1 MTDEEWRPV
10 VGFEGYYE
18 VSSLGRVRSLDRVGV
33 DSRGR
38 DRFRK
43 GRTLKPGVASNG
55 YDTVNLG
62 VHEASIPRRNYTIHR
77 LVCEAFHGAMP
88 FQGAVARHLND
99 VRGDN
104 RAENLSWGSSKDNYQ
119 DAINNGGRVISEV
132 CGLGHPKPPE
142 GHCRECNN
150 QRVQEFRN
158 RHLGSEPPAHGSYY
172 AYVHFRCR
180 CDACREANSAYS
192 KKKYAE
198 RKVVK

>member
-18 VSSLGRVRSLDRVGV
+18 VSDRGRVRSLDRVGIG
-33 DSRGR
+33 SRGR
-38 DRFRK
+38 KTFRK
-43 GRTLKPGVASNG
+43 GRILKPGIASNG
-55 YDTVNLG
+55 YETVNLG
-62 VHEASIPRRNYTIHR
+62 VSEANLPHANHLVHR
-77 LVCEAFHGAMP
+77 LVCRAFHGEPEA
-88 FQGAVARHLND
+88 GRDVVRHLDD
-99 VRGDN
+99 VRLN
-104 RAENLSWGSSKDNYQ
+104 NKAANLSWGSPKENSQ
-119 DAINNGGRVISEV
+119 DAINNGRIVASEV
-132 CGLGHPKPPE
+132 CGQGHQKQPE

-158 RHLGSEPPAHGSYY
+158 RHLGSEPPAHWSYY